1 MEPAPRVLVVGG
13 GLAGLLMVAE
23 LERRGLALAEVW
35 SARPEDKPMATSVAA
50 GMFNPV
56 SFRRLVPVWD
66 AARHMAGAE
75 EIYRW
80 AESLLSVS
88 LWNEIP
94 LFKIFPNSDYADLWQ
109 NRLDSGHEVSDW
121 IEPISWNPV
130 HSLVNAP
137 FGGGWVPRAGYVD
150 LGQFISRFHHHL
162 QTEGR
167 FHWRQWV
174 FGDGLPEG
182 FDAVIDCRGVG
193 AVEDLKGWGL
203 DVRPNH
209 GEVLTLAPPL
219 QAMPRHTVNCKKWLL
234 PLSDGRTYRLGA
246 TYRWDLREPLEH
258 AETVEELLDAMNAG
272 IQGGLKKD
280 SVISHKSGVRPASP
294 DRRPMVGRPDGEAL
308 PWYHLVNGLGTRGVL
323 VGPRAVAE
331 LASTFFEKSQP
342 KPHQEVIC
350 QRFRTFKA
358 P

>member
-1 MEPAPRVLVVGG
+1 MEPTPRVLVVGG

-23 LERRGLALAEVW
+23 LERRNLACAEVW
-35 SARPEDKPMATSVAA
+35 SARPEDRPFASSVAA

-56 SFRRLVPVWD
+56 SFRRLVPIWD
-66 AARHMAGAE
+66 AERHMNGAE

-94 LFKIFPNSDYADLWQ
+94 LFKIFPNADYADLWKE
-109 NRLDSGHEVSDW
+109 RLDSGHDVSQW
-121 IEPISWNPV
+121 IEPISWKSA
-130 HSLVNAP
+130 HSFVDAP

-162 QTEGR
+162 QTGDR
-167 FHWRQWV
+167 FHWRNWS
-174 FGDGLPEG
+174 FSDGLPAG

-193 AVEDLKGWGL
+193 AVDDLKRWGL

-209 GEVLTLAPPL
+209 GEVLTLADPEGTLP
-219 QAMPRHTVNCKKWLL
+219 QYTVNHKKWLL
-234 PLSDGRTYRLGA
+234 PLSDGNTYRLGA
-246 TYRWDLREPLEH
+246 TYRWDLSEPAEH
-258 AETVEELLDAMNAG
+258 PETAIDLLAALNER
-272 IQGGLKKD
+272 IQGALKMEA
-280 SVISHKSGVRPASP
+280 VVAHKSGVRPASP
-294 DRRPMVGRPDGEAL
+294 DRRPMVGKPDEASF

-323 VGPRAVAE
+323 VGPRAVSE
-331 LASTFFEKSQP
+331 LASTFFEKRQTDLHP
-342 KPHQEVIC
+342 EVIC

>member
-1 MEPAPRVLVVGG
+1 MESAPRVLVVGG

-23 LERRGLALAEVW
+23 LERRNLALAEVW
-35 SARPEDKPMATSVAA
+35 SARPEERPSASSVAA

-66 AARHMAGAE
+66 AERHMAGAE
-75 EIYRW
+75 AVYRW

-109 NRLDSGHEVSDW
+109 ERLESGHPVSNW
-121 IEPISWNPV
+121 IEPVSWKSV

-162 QTEGR
+162 QSEDR
-167 FHWRQWV
+167 FHWRDWS
-174 FGDGLPEG
+174 FSDGLPVG

-193 AVEDLKGWGL
+193 AVDDLKRWGL

-209 GEVLTLAPPL
+209 GEVLTLTDPEGTL
-219 QAMPRHTVNCKKWLL
+219 PRHTVNRKKWLL
-234 PLSDGRTYRLGA
+234 PLSDGETYRLGA
-246 TYRWDLREPLEH
+246 TYRWDLREPAEH
-258 AETVEELLDAMNAG
+258 PETAVELLTAMNEG
-272 IQGGLKKD
+272 IQGAVKKGA
-280 SVISHKSGVRPASP
+280 VVAHKSGVRPASP
-294 DRRPMVGRPDGEAL
+294 DRRPMVGKPDDQTF

-323 VGPRAVAE
+323 VGPRAVSE
-331 LASTFFEKSQP
+331 LASTFFEKTQSDLHP
-342 KPHQEVIC
+342 EVIC

>member
-1 MEPAPRVLVVGG
+1 MASSPRVLVVGG
-13 GLAGLLMVAE
+13 GLAGLLTVAE
-23 LERRGLALAEVW
+23 LERRNLARAEVW
-35 SARPEDKPMATSVAA
+35 SARLEDRPSASSVAA

-94 LFKIFPNSDYADLWQ
+94 LFKIFPNADYAELWQ
-109 NRLDSGHEVSDW
+109 NRLDSGHEVSEW
-121 IEPISWNPV
+121 IEPISWNSLHP
-130 HSLVNAP
+130 LVNAP

-150 LGQFISRFHHHL
+150 LDQFISRFHHHL
-162 QTEGR
+162 ESEDRLQ
-167 FHWRQWV
+167 WRTWS
-174 FGDGLPEG
+174 FSNGLPDG

-193 AVEDLKGWGL
+193 AVEDLKCWGL
-203 DVRPNH
+203 DVRANH
-209 GEVLTLAPPL
+209 GEVLTLCAPDG
-219 QAMPRHTVNCKKWLL
+219 AWPRHTVNRKNWLL
-234 PLSDGRTYRLGA
+234 PLSDGTTYRLGA
-246 TYRWDLREPLEH
+246 TYRWDLSEPVEH
-258 AETVEELLDAMNAG
+258 PEAATELLRAMSEGIHGELKIDAIVA
-272 IQGGLKKD
+272 
-280 SVISHKSGVRPASP
+280 HKSGVRPASP
-294 DRRPMVGRPDGEAL
+294 DRRPMVGRPDAGTC

-331 LASTFFEKSQP
+331 LASTFFEKSQTEL
-342 KPHQEVIC
+342 HEDVIC